1 MSASAVIDGELTL
14 TQMPQWLTQADRL
27 AGSAQID
34 LAAITRADSAGLAYL
49 LELKR
54 RAQAQGAPLSL
65 IGAPPQLR
73 QIASFFEL
81 DTILGL

>member
-1 MSASAVIDGELTL
+1 MSASAVIHGELTL

-54 RAQAQGAPLSL
+54 RAQARGAPLSL